1 MRRNSMIQ
9 LSICL
14 PTRNRQKYC
23 FETIRALA
31 ASDASDFE
39 VIVGDN
45 SDDASILADF
55 ITNEL
60 KDSRFRLIAPEDTVL
75 PMVDNWERLVGEAK
89 GRWISVI
96 GDDDYIDP
104 KLVLLLKY
112 YERIYPG
119 VESIVW
125 ARMKFNWP
133 DNRSARGLSVVPV
146 SHGTYIANKSSL
158 QDRLYRWSDGTKRP
172 AASFGVY
179 HGAVRKSLMERIK
192 RKYGGRYFEHPV
204 VDFDSTCKVIREA
217 KMLVHCQRPFS
228 VLGACAASNSAGTT
242 SRKTLMER
250 VKTFKAETQGKT
262 DMDDPVFPF
271 PISDPG
277 ASFCSAI
284 ASTTSWFCR
293 TYGIDLSGFPENFSR
308 AAMDEL
314 SDTVIEED
322 HELRKAFFE
331 RCFDVWEGGKWRDCF
346 QPKPFR
352 GNKSYNETCGVINN
366 YLYIRE
372 DVTPSQTPAEF
383 YHFGESA
390 IMPIEHVVSGAR
402 TFAR

>member
-1 MRRNSMIQ
+1 MIQ

-23 FETIRALA
+23 IETIRALA
-31 ASDASDFE
+31 QSEVTNFE

-45 SDDASILADF
+45 SDDASVLSGFFSDDF
-55 ITNEL
+55 Q
-60 KDSRFRLIAPEDTVL
+60 DPRFRLIGPEDRVL
-75 PMVDNWERLVGEAK
+75 PMVDNWERLVGETK
-89 GRWISVI
+89 GRWLCVI

-112 YERIYPG
+112 YERIYPKA
-119 VESIVW
+119 ESISW
-125 ARMKFNWP
+125 ARMNFSWP
-133 DNRSARGLSVVPV
+133 DNRTDPGLSVIPV
-146 SHGTYIANKSSL
+146 AHDTYLAVKSIV
-158 QDRLYRWSDGTKRP
+158 QDQLYRWSQGNKRP
-172 AASFGVY
+172 SVGFGIY

-204 VDFDSTCKVIREA
+204 VDYESSCKIIREA

-228 VLGACAASNSAGTT
+228 VLGACAASNSAGTK
-242 SRKTLMER
+242 SRKTMAER
-250 VKTFKAETQGKT
+250 IKAFKAEAEGKV

-277 ASFCSAI
+277 ASICASI

-293 TYGIDLSGFPENFSR
+293 TYGIDLTGFPENFAR

-314 SDTVIEED
+314 SGTVIEED
-322 HELRKAFFE
+322 FMLKKAYFE
-331 RCFDVWEGGKWRDCF
+331 RGFDAWEGGKWRDCF
-346 QPKPFR
+346 QPAPFW
-352 GNKSYNETCGVINN
+352 GNRSTNEMCGVLKN
-366 YLYIRE
+366 YLYVRE

-383 YHFGESA
+383 YRFAEA
-390 IMPIEHVVSGAR
+390 TIMPIEHVTSGAR
-402 TFAR
+402 TFSR